1 MLSRKKYLNLNNNIT
16 KIKVQFFNWTFLF
29 IFVKIKNMEYTIE
42 QFEID
47 FESAPNPE
55 AKSEV
60 LYKAL
65 DNLDVEDPNVK
76 EVLGQYKN
84 ELKDIREQMVSDE
97 NTFCENAIRDGKFEV
112 YECIRSLDPFEKGG
126 SYYVMIDDVAKVYE
140 ASITAENP
148 IIKEYISTI
157 KPLAYIIVDNGI
169 GTPKRRSVFPKNE
182 YNFEEYFVKR

>member
-1 MLSRKKYLNLNNNIT
+1 
-16 KIKVQFFNWTFLF
+16 
-29 IFVKIKNMEYTIE
+29 MEYTIE

-65 DNLDVEDPNVK
+65 DKLNVEDPNVK

-84 ELKDIREQMVSDE
+84 ELKDLREQMITDE
-97 NTFCENAIRDGKFEV
+97 NKFCEDAIREGKFEV
-112 YECIRSLDPFEKGG
+112 YECVKSLEPFEKGG

-140 ASITAENP
+140 ASITADNP
-148 IIKEYISTI
+148 IIKEYIKKI

-182 YNFEEYFVKR
+182 YDFNEYFVKI

>member
-1 MLSRKKYLNLNNNIT
+1 
-16 KIKVQFFNWTFLF
+16 
-29 IFVKIKNMEYTIE
+29 MEYTIE

-65 DNLDVEDPNVK
+65 DNLDIEDPNVK
-76 EVLGQYKN
+76 EVLSQYKN
-84 ELKDIREQMVSDE
+84 ELKDIREQMVTDE

-112 YECIRSLDPFEKGG
+112 YECVKSLEPFEKGG

-140 ASITAENP
+140 ASITADNP
-148 IIKEYISTI
+148 IIKEYISKI

-182 YNFEEYFVKR
+182 YDFNEYFVKL

>member
-1 MLSRKKYLNLNNNIT
+1 
-16 KIKVQFFNWTFLF
+16 
-29 IFVKIKNMEYTIE
+29 MEYTIE

-65 DNLDVEDPNVK
+65 DNLNVEDPNVK

-84 ELKDIREQMVSDE
+84 ELKDLREQMATDE
-97 NTFCENAIRDGKFEV
+97 NKLCEDDIRDGRCEV
-112 YECIRSLDPFEKGG
+112 YECIKSLESYEYEKGG
-126 SYYVMIDDVAKVYE
+126 SYYVKVDDVLKIYAE
-140 ASITAENP
+140 SIVSEDP
-148 IIKEYISTI
+148 IIKEYIKNI
-157 KPLAYIIVDNGI
+157 KPIIYVIVDNGI
-169 GTPKRRSVFPKNE
+169 GTPKRRSLFPKRK

>member
-1 MLSRKKYLNLNNNIT
+1 
-16 KIKVQFFNWTFLF
+16 
-29 IFVKIKNMEYTIE
+29 MEYTIE
-42 QFEID
+42 QFQID

-65 DNLDVEDPNVK
+65 DNLNVEDSNVK
-76 EVLGQYKN
+76 EVLSQYKN

-97 NTFCENAIRDGKFEV
+97 NTFCEDAIRDGKFEV
-112 YECIRSLDPFEKGG
+112 YKCIKSLGGFEVGG

-140 ASITAENP
+140 ASITADNP

-169 GTPKRRSVFPKNE
+169 GTPKRRSVFPKSE
-182 YNFEEYFVKR
+182 YNFEDYFVKL

>member
-1 MLSRKKYLNLNNNIT
+1 
-16 KIKVQFFNWTFLF
+16 
-29 IFVKIKNMEYTIE
+29 MEYTIE

-47 FESAPNPE
+47 FESAPNPDS
-55 AKSEV
+55 KSEV

-65 DNLDVEDPNVK
+65 DNLNVEDPNVK
-76 EVLGQYKN
+76 EVLSQYKN
-84 ELKDIREQMVSDE
+84 ELKDIREQMVTDE

-112 YECIRSLDPFEKGG
+112 YECVKSLEPFEKGG

-140 ASITAENP
+140 ASITSDNP
-148 IIKEYISTI
+148 IIKEYISKI

-182 YNFEEYFVKR
+182 YDFNEYFVKL

>member
-1 MLSRKKYLNLNNNIT
+1 
-16 KIKVQFFNWTFLF
+16 
-29 IFVKIKNMEYTIE
+29 MEYTIE

-55 AKSEV
+55 DKSKV

-65 DNLDVEDPNVK
+65 DNLDVEDTSVK
-76 EVLGQYKN
+76 ELLSQYKN
-84 ELKDIREQMVSDE
+84 ELKDIREQMVGEE

-112 YECIRSLDPFEKGG
+112 YECVKSLDNFEVGG

-140 ASITAENP
+140 ASITSDNP

-157 KPLAYIIVDNGI
+157 KPLVYIIVDNGI
-169 GTPKRRSVFPKNE
+169 GTSKRRSVFPKSE
-182 YNFEEYFVKR
+182 FNFNEYFVKL

>member
-1 MLSRKKYLNLNNNIT
+1 MK
-16 KIKVQFFNWTFLF
+16 
-29 IFVKIKNMEYTIE
+29 YTIE

-65 DNLDVEDPNVK
+65 DNLNVDDPSVK
-76 EVLGQYKN
+76 ELLSGYKN

-97 NTFCENAIRDGKFEV
+97 NKLCEDGIRDGRFEV
-112 YECIRSLDPFEKGG
+112 YECIKSLKPYEKGN
-126 SYYVMIDDVAKVYE
+126 SYYIMIDDVAKVYE
-140 ASITAENP
+140 ASITADNP

-157 KPLAYIIVDNGI
+157 KPLAYIIVDSGI
-169 GTPKRRSVFPKNE
+169 GTPKRRSVFPKSE
-182 YNFEEYFVKR
+182 YNFEDYFVKI

>member
-1 MLSRKKYLNLNNNIT
+1 
-16 KIKVQFFNWTFLF
+16 
-29 IFVKIKNMEYTIE
+29 MEYTIE

-65 DNLDVEDPNVK
+65 DNLNVEDPNVK

-84 ELKDIREQMVSDE
+84 ELKDIRDQMVTDE
-97 NTFCENAIRDGKFEV
+97 NTFCENAIREGKFEV
-112 YECIRSLDPFEKGG
+112 YECVKSLEPFEKGG

-140 ASITAENP
+140 ASITADNP
-148 IIKEYISTI
+148 IIKEYISKI

-182 YNFEEYFVKR
+182 YDFNEYFVKL

>member
-1 MLSRKKYLNLNNNIT
+1 
-16 KIKVQFFNWTFLF
+16 
-29 IFVKIKNMEYTIE
+29 MEYTIE

-65 DNLDVEDPNVK
+65 DNLNVEDPNVK

-84 ELKDIREQMVSDE
+84 ELKDLREQMITDE
-97 NTFCENAIRDGKFEV
+97 NKFCEDAIREGKFEV
-112 YECIRSLDPFEKGG
+112 YECVKSLEPFEKGG

-140 ASITAENP
+140 ASITADNP
-148 IIKEYISTI
+148 IIKEYIKKI

-182 YNFEEYFVKR
+182 YDFNEYFVKI

>member
-1 MLSRKKYLNLNNNIT
+1 
-16 KIKVQFFNWTFLF
+16 
-29 IFVKIKNMEYTIE
+29 MEYTIE

-65 DNLDVEDPNVK
+65 DNLNVEDPNVK

-84 ELKDIREQMVSDE
+84 ELKDIREQMVTDE
-97 NTFCENAIRDGKFEV
+97 NTFCENAIREGKFEV
-112 YECIRSLDPFEKGG
+112 YECVKSLEPFEKGG

-140 ASITAENP
+140 ASITADNP
-148 IIKEYISTI
+148 IIKEYISKI

-182 YNFEEYFVKR
+182 YDFNEYFVKL

>member
-1 MLSRKKYLNLNNNIT
+1 
-16 KIKVQFFNWTFLF
+16 
-29 IFVKIKNMEYTIE
+29 MEYTIE

-84 ELKDIREQMVSDE
+84 
-97 NTFCENAIRDGKFEV
+97 
-112 YECIRSLDPFEKGG
+112 
-126 SYYVMIDDVAKVYE
+126 
-140 ASITAENP
+140 
-148 IIKEYISTI
+148 
-157 KPLAYIIVDNGI
+157 
-169 GTPKRRSVFPKNE
+169 
-182 YNFEEYFVKR
+182 